1 MVQEHEYKCP
11 RCNQGILVKRK
22 GKNGEFWGC
31 SNFPNCRMTCND
43 VDGKPDIEKTKFN
56 FNNYQQ
62 MNYNNS
68 DKNYIKSGQNEIF
81 QQDNQ
86 LISAWD
92 LIARENTKKM
102 NFAPKEKFS
111 AMPIE
116 KNKNTK
122 ATSKYLCTRC
132 KEGNYA
138 EFAVKMVG
146 FGHVQIIL
154 IVQLLMM
161 IIMEFLYYKKLKIR

>member
-1 MVQEHEYKCP
+1 M
-11 RCNQGILVKRK
+11 
-22 GKNGEFWGC
+22 
-31 SNFPNCRMTCND
+31 S
-43 VDGKPDIEKTKFN
+43 
-56 FNNYQQ
+56 
-62 MNYNNS
+62 YNNS

-116 KNKNTK
+116 KNKILKLHQNIYVHVVK
-122 ATSKYLCTRC
+122 KGIYV
-132 KEGNYA
+132 

-146 FGHVQIIL
+146 FGHAQIIL
-154 IVQLLMM
+154 IAQLLMM
-161 IIMEFLYYKKLKIR
+161 IIMEFL

>member
-1 MVQEHEYKCP
+1 M
-11 RCNQGILVKRK
+11 
-22 GKNGEFWGC
+22 
-31 SNFPNCRMTCND
+31 S
-43 VDGKPDIEKTKFN
+43 
-56 FNNYQQ
+56 
-62 MNYNNS
+62 YNNS

-132 KEGNYA
+132 KEGN
-138 EFAVKMVG
+138 
-146 FGHVQIIL
+146 L
-154 IVQLLMM
+154 RR
-161 IIMEFLYYKKLKIR
+161 IRGKNGWFWACSNYPHCTATYDDNNGIPVI

>member
-1 MVQEHEYKCP
+1 M
-11 RCNQGILVKRK
+11 
-22 GKNGEFWGC
+22 GEFWGC

-56 FNNYQQ
+56 FNNYRQ
-62 MNYNNS
+62 MSYNNN

-92 LIARENTKKM
+92 LIAKTDVKKT
-102 NFAPKEKFS
+102 NRGQKEKFS
-111 AMPIE
+111 AMSIE

-132 KEGNYA
+132 KEEICV

-146 FGHVQIIL
+146 FGHAQIIL
-154 IVQLLMM
+154 IAQLLMM
-161 IIMEFLYYKKLKIR
+161 IIMEFLCYKKLKIR